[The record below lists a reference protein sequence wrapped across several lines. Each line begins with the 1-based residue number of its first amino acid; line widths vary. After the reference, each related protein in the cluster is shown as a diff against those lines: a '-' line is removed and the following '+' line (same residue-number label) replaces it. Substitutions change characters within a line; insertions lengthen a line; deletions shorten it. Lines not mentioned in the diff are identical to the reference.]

1 MIVIDRMSA
10 IFLSLVRTNLS
21 TINSSELSQLTFDKA
36 CWMCSG
42 WIDWSGP
49 RSSAIFVMIA
59 LRAPLRFVRMSS
71 YLKTLRS
78 SISTSNCWTE
88 RFGHRPTWFQPATSQ
103 NQWSLNMMAFWQ
115 TVSDRSS
122 AQVGQTLQG
131 IAKIIGSIVLGQIQ
145 AQACFLH
152 DSSVES
158 DFALQEFVWFS
169 MDLILNVS

>member
-1 MIVIDRMSA
+1 MIANFFSLMKTI
-10 IFLSLVRTNLS
+10 LSMINLS
-21 TINSSELSQLTFDKA
+21 DLFQLTFNKA
-36 CWMCSG
+36 WWMCSG
-42 WIDWSGP
+42 LIYWSGP

-88 RFGHRPTWFQPATSQ
+88 RFGHRPTWFQPATSR

-131 IAKIIGSIVLGQIQ
+131 IAKIIGSFVLGQIQ